1 MGDRLGG
8 GSSHPGSIDGR
19 SRGEAEKMQ
28 AARDLSAKK
37 LWVEGKGRGI
47 TGGNTG
53 KGLVGCGDIVLSS
66 QRLGRLRQE
75 NSKL

>member
-8 GSSHPGSIDGR
+8 GSSHPGSIDGTNK
-19 SRGEAEKMQ
+19 GEAEKIQ
-28 AARDLSAKK
+28 EARDLSAKK
-37 LWVEGKGRGI
+37 LWVEGQRGGI

-53 KGLVGCGDIVLSS
+53 KGLVGYGDIVLSS